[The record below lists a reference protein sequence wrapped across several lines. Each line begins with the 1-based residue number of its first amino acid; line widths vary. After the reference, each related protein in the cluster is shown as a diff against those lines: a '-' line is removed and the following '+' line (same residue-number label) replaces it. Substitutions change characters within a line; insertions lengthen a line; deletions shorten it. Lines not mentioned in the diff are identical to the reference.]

1 MEPDFLG
8 NARSAQRHRSAPLQL
23 GIGVL
28 LSLAGLLEVVLA
40 PHDWASWAMLAAGVA
55 LAVSAVVLLRR
66 PDR

>member
-8 NARSAQRHRSAPLQL
+8 NARSQQRHRSAPLQL

-28 LSLAGLLEVVLA
+28 LTLAGLLEAVVA
-40 PHDWASWAMLAAGVA
+40 PRDWSSWAMLVAGVA

-66 PDR
+66 PGR